1 MMSKTLERF
10 REWISN
16 YPGTLGF
23 TLSLF
28 FVFVLF
34 KLGLSSLN
42 YDYQVTNESVRQW
55 VSEHQGTLL
64 GCKSTNKLYYC
75 RVQTSS
81 GVVKLVYEQI
91 GSREPCMVFY
101 EYQ

>member
-1 MMSKTLERF
+1 MTKTLERF

-16 YPGTLGF
+16 YPGILG
-23 TLSLF
+23 SIACLF
-28 FVFVLF
+28 LVFALI

-55 VSEHQGTLL
+55 TLEHHGTLL